1 MFHFYTVSGWVLVAI
16 FLLTAIPTI
25 LVILLENRNPVKS
38 LAWIL
43 VLLFLPILGFM
54 LYLYFGQDYRRQ
66 KIVSKK
72 SIRRLGEIPKIKAE
86 EADLDNPTLPKHHQ
100 LLIRLLQKNSD
111 AFPFKG
117 NRMEVYGNEKET
129 FKMLFSAIAD
139 AKHEINIEFYIIE
152 YDVVGKQFLNL
163 LMQKA
168 LEGVKVRL
176 IFDYV
181 GSFHLKRSLQRTLRK
196 AGVEI
201 YPFLPVH
208 FKITLRRNRVN
219 YRNHRKIIIIDG
231 QIGFTGGVN
240 MAARYLVGNKLGR
253 WRDTLLKID
262 GPAVFGMLNAFLIDW
277 YFVSRQLLTI
287 EMLFT
292 NIKLYDLDKQNIVQI
307 VTSGPDS
314 DWESIMQGVVVAITT
329 ATRYVYIQ
337 TPYFMPTEV
346 VMSALQTA
354 ALSGVDVRVMLPEH
368 TDTWMTQSSSY
379 SYITQS
385 LEAGVKIYLYK
396 NAFLHSKAIV
406 IDDLLSSVGSANMDF
421 RSYEQNFELNAFVF
435 DAETALSL
443 RQLFEQDQEQ
453 CEEITLEQ
461 WQNRPVSTRIKE
473 SFARLFSPLL

>member
-25 LVILLENRNPVKS
+25 VVILLENRNPVKS

-86 EADLDNPTLPKHHQ
+86 EADLDHPSLPKHHQ

-117 NRMEVYGNEKET
+117 NQMEVFGNEKET
-129 FKMLFSAIAD
+129 FKMLFSAIAES
-139 AKHEINIEFYIIE
+139 KHEINVEFYIIE

-181 GSFHLKRSLQRTLRK
+181 GSFRFKPSLQRTLRK
-196 AGVEI
+196 AGIEI

-231 QIGFTGGVN
+231 QVGFTGGVN
-240 MAARYLVGNKLGR
+240 MAARYMVGNHLGR

-287 EMLFT
+287 EMLYT
-292 NIKLYDLDKQNIVQI
+292 NVRVHPSSGQNIVQI

-329 ATRYVYIQ
+329 ATRYVYVQ

-354 ALSGVDVRVMLPEH
+354 ALSGVDVRVMLPER

-406 IDDLLSSVGSANMDF
+406 IDDQLSSVGSANMDF

-435 DAETALSL
+435 DVNTALTL
-443 RQLFEQDQEQ
+443 RQLFEEDQLQ

-461 WQNRPVSTRIKE
+461 WQNRPISTRIKE

>member
-25 LVILLENRNPVKS
+25 IVILLENRNPVKS

-86 EADLDNPTLPKHHQ
+86 EADLNNPTLPKHHQ

-117 NRMEVYGNEKET
+117 NRMEVCGNEKET
-129 FKMLFSAIAD
+129 FKMLFSAIAE

-181 GSFHLKRSLQRTLRK
+181 GSFHFKRSLQRTLRK
-196 AGVEI
+196 AGIEI

-219 YRNHRKIIIIDG
+219 YRNHRKIILIDG

-240 MAARYLVGNKLGR
+240 IAARYLVGNKLGR
-253 WRDTLLKID
+253 WRDTFLKIE
-262 GPAVFGMLNAFLIDW
+262 GPAVFGLLNAFLIDW
-277 YFVSRQLLTI
+277 YFVSRELLTI
-287 EMLFT
+287 EMLT
-292 NIKLYDLDKQNIVQI
+292 ANVNVYASEAQNIVQI

-354 ALSGVDVRVMLPEH
+354 ALSGIDVRVMLPEH

-406 IDDLLSSVGSANMDF
+406 IDDQLSTVGSANMDF

-435 DAETALSL
+435 DEKTAKSL
-443 RQLFEQDQEQ
+443 RQLFENDQQQ
-453 CEEITLEQ
+453 CQEITLEQ
-461 WQNRPVSTRIKE
+461 WQNRPISTRIKE